1 MPSSLSRY
9 NLSSSNFI
17 YWLTIIIIYAI
28 YLYISNNAIGISAMK
43 KSKKVPIQIY
53 LDPDQFKMI
62 DLLSKARKTS
72 KAATIRNCIDNYLA
86 SIPLENDP
94 ALNIMNLGASGKKD
108 ISAKHDDYLIES

>member
-1 MPSSLSRY
+1 M
-9 NLSSSNFI
+9 I
-17 YWLTIIIIYAI
+17 
-28 YLYISNNAIGISAMK
+28 

-72 KAATIRNCIDNYLA
+72 KAATIRSCIDKYLE
-86 SIPLENDP
+86 SLPLKDDP

-108 ISAKHDDYLIES
+108 IAAKHDDYLIKSQKPNLE